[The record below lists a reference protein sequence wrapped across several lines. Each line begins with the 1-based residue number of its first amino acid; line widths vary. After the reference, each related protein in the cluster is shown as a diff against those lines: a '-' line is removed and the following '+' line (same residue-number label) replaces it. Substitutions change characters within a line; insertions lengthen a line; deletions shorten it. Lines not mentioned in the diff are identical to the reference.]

1 MHFSIFTAVAAATF
15 AFTLSAQASDLVD
28 TAIAAGNLKIF
39 VAAVKTAGFT
49 EFLKNAG
56 PYTVFAPSDSAFS
69 KLPPGTWDALVKDKV
84 KLKKVLS
91 YHVIP
96 GKILVSEI
104 KPGKTKTLQGGLLDV
119 KSDNGMVTVDNASV
133 IESDIV
139 ADNGVIHAID
149 KITLPD

>member
-69 KLPPGTWDALVKDKV
+69 KLPPGTWDALVRQGKV
-84 KLKKVLS
+84 KKS
-91 YHVIP
+91 T
-96 GKILVSEI
+96 LVSRHTGQNFSI
-104 KPGKTKTLQGGLLDV
+104 RDQTRQDQNSARRPAGRKVGQWHGYR
-119 KSDNGMVTVDNASV
+119 
-133 IESDIV
+133 
-139 ADNGVIHAID
+139 
-149 KITLPD
+149 